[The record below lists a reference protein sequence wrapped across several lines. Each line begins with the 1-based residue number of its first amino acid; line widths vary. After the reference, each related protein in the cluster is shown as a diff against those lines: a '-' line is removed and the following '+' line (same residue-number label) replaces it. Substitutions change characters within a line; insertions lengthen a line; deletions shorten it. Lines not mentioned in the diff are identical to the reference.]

1 MSDIDKIFN
10 NINAVG
16 VATAMH
22 GVKKAIPWPGKGTT
36 TLNQFNNLCY
46 NIVTGFVQGET
57 PDNILYSP
65 AGNACQ
71 KGMIDQISLS
81 GKSTCSN
88 WIPPPVINPREQVFA
103 NAYRKTRNID
113 ESLHICLSKAKNYQ
127 ETENCQ
133 MDAIALRATI
143 GDHKPTQSVEN
154 FEVDDTDNKSP
165 HHHHHHPHREQ
176 ECCNGSGYWFWI
188 ILSIFF
194 IFLILII
201 LFTTIRKK

>member
-10 NINAVG
+10 NINVVG
-16 VATAMH
+16 IATAKY
-22 GVKKAIPWPGKGTT
+22 GVKNPIPWPGKGTT

-88 WIPPPVINPREQVFA
+88 WISPPVINPREQVFA
-103 NAYRKTRNID
+103 NQRH
-113 ESLHICLSKAKNYQ
+113 S
-127 ETENCQ
+127 
-133 MDAIALRATI
+133 
-143 GDHKPTQSVEN
+143 
-154 FEVDDTDNKSP
+154 
-165 HHHHHHPHREQ
+165 
-176 ECCNGSGYWFWI
+176 
-188 ILSIFF
+188 
-194 IFLILII
+194 
-201 LFTTIRKK
+201 